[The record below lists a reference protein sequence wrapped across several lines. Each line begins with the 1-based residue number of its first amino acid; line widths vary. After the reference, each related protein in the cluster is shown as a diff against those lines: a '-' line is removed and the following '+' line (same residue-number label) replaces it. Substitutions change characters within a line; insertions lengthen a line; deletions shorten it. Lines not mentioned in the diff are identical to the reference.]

1 MGRAPCTIHASSPVG
16 SDPGQAGRPEVP
28 REVDAL
34 TDEVDA
40 FASQADAV
48 GRERRLPARAYYA
61 VARHIAV
68 VAPAQRAA
76 HRAGG
81 ERPPGEQT
89 NEAVARDA
97 AGRDLADHRVHA
109 PRPCVGHRSH
119 TARR

>member
-1 MGRAPCTIHASSPVG
+1 M
-16 SDPGQAGRPEVP
+16 P

-48 GRERRLPARAYYA
+48 GRERRLPARADNP
-61 VARHIAV
+61 VAGHAAV
-68 VAPAQRAA
+68 VAPAQRVA

-81 ERPPGEQT
+81 QRPPGEQT

-97 AGRDLADHRVHA
+97 AARDLAHHLVDE
-109 PRPCVGHRSH
+109 PGPCVGHRSH